1 MTVPVQPETH
11 AAGSMVVEPLVPSED
26 FVNLISEGIDPERYG
41 RVPELD
47 TQDRMIWSEML
58 RLRRRMRFVA
68 VLRSVL
74 FEALPA
80 AALMVGVVFV
90 LVHLL

>member
-1 MTVPVQPETH
+1 MTAPLQPETPGV
-11 AAGSMVVEPLVPSED
+11 GSMVVEPLVPSED
-26 FVNLISEGIDPERYG
+26 FVNLISEDIAPERYG
-41 RVPELD
+41 RAPELD

-58 RLRRRMRFVA
+58 WLRRRMRFVA